1 MSLVQLPIQMSPV
14 SSTPGLFGA
23 TVPADTVVWYWA
35 GATVVWYWAGATVV
49 SLAGGMVGSGLE
61 EDAGAPAVKKKKH
74 RKMK

>member
-23 TVPADTVVWYWA
+23 TVPAD
-35 GATVVWYWAGATVV
+35 TVVWYWAGATVV